1 MKDFIW
7 GIIKSIIKFLLIYL
21 ACKII
26 WFIHDKNNPDVD
38 DSMNLLPVIA
48 FGIAFICEQINE
60 LKGK

>member
-7 GIIKSIIKFLLIYL
+7 GIIKSLIKFLLIYL
-21 ACKII
+21 ACTII

-38 DSMNLLPVIA
+38 DSMKLLPVIA